1 MGNAGCISSTVSRA
15 AVQHHP
21 QPCSHGYY
29 YGCPFS
35 EILCMSELAAMA
47 EPHPTCPTEVL
58 SIEWRL
64 VEHFSQ
70 RGQAASKLR

>member
-1 MGNAGCISSTVSRA
+1 
-15 AVQHHP
+15 
-21 QPCSHGYY
+21 
-29 YGCPFS
+29 
-35 EILCMSELAAMA
+35 MSELAAMA